1 MKIAILVGPLLLAA
15 AACAQ
20 AQAPDAAREALR
32 QAATGDAFRI
42 GYTQFR
48 LAPDGLVSAAAKSA
62 GSQAVRVG
70 DYAVQVQ
77 PAAARGARAVAA
89 KPRLV
94 AAVGD
99 DGKAVVVTSTLNV
112 YHRDPAALRAAVRA
126 SGGTL
131 VYSSVAGGN
140 GRIEFDSVDAAMKA
154 MAKIQAIAG
163 IKEVAPEIIEGADA
177 PT

>member
-1 MKIAILVGPLLLAA
+1 MKIAILLGPLLAIAA
-15 AACAQ
+15 AAPAHAQ
-20 AQAPDAAREALR
+20 TQDAAREALR
-32 QAATGDAFRI
+32 AAATGDAFRI
-42 GYTQFR
+42 GYTRFR
-48 LAPDGLVSAAAKSA
+48 LAPDGVVDKAASA
-62 GSQAVRVG
+62 GGAAVRVG
-70 DYAVQVQ
+70 DYAVQLQ
-77 PAAARGARAVAA
+77 PAARSARAATA
-89 KPRLV
+89 KPRLA

-112 YHRDPAALRAAVRA
+112 YHRDPAALHAAARA

-131 VYSSVAGGN
+131 VYASAAGGN
-140 GRIEFDSVDAAMKA
+140 GRIEFDSVEAAMKA